1 MEIDAGEKRAI
12 LSVGEFARFSPYAKR
27 EASKGLGG
35 WRATVGQQWHQEVQ
49 SRSEPEGFANEQSIS
64 GEISWHGWTL
74 QLNGRI
80 DQLRICK
87 EEIHAREIK
96 TVSAHLPLEPSE
108 VAQRYAKYCRQLLAY
123 KELLQRSSRYPFE
136 SFKME
141 LYLIEFSTGITQSI
155 FLDDSFEP
163 LIADQLDR
171 VCDYLDRKRERLQR
185 LRNLQFKAAYETP
198 RPGQET
204 IQRDLKSAFERSRIV
219 LLEAP
224 TGYGKTGVSW
234 ECALKKL
241 ASGEIERIAYLT
253 SKKTGQLEAIE
264 RLDTLLADQS
274 GANYWHVRNKEE
286 HCVNFEFRCSSKTC
300 SYLRDLDVK
309 WERASILS
317 LLFADAKPPSLDQF
331 KSIIAA
337 DGICPYEAMRT
348 ALSYRD
354 IWVADYNYFFSP
366 SGGRLLDEQPDFD
379 PANTF
384 LIIDEAHNLPSRV
397 ESNSSKELRSL
408 ALEALASELSD
419 LGMGNRLAAQLRN
432 LADECAA
439 YRKNDV
445 LSWRQLDDVADS
457 LAMIVKSLAS
467 QPIDYESLCHE
478 SMDTLWNLAIG
489 SSSMKERSQ
498 CFMGW
503 IPENGILRITC
514 IDASFEIR
522 QSLESFHSCLLLSAT
537 LHPIEGFLEQS
548 GLDQIGYDTVRLAP
562 SAPWLDGAYDIAI
575 DTRVDT
581 RFKHR
586 DRSAPE
592 TARTIVQ
599 LAEDY
604 APVAVFFPS
613 YAYAEKVKALIEK
626 SYPFYRIAS
635 QSRNQMETVEDRAA
649 FIDEA
654 LRYSDIIFL
663 TLGSSFAE
671 GVDMLG
677 GKIRAAMVV
686 GPALPEV
693 NPVQESKRDHYQ
705 NRSRNGFERAYLQ
718 PGIQKVNQ
726 ALGRLVRAPGQS
738 VKVLLQCPR
747 FAEPKT
753 RSLLAQQYQETKY
766 IFTDQDLANW
776 IKQDIERQRARF

>member
-1 MEIDAGEKRAI
+1 
-12 LSVGEFARFSPYAKR
+12 
-27 EASKGLGG
+27 LG
-35 WRATVGQQWHQEVQ
+35 
-49 SRSEPEGFANEQSIS
+49 
-64 GEISWHGWTL
+64 
-74 QLNGRI
+74 
-80 DQLRICK
+80 
-87 EEIHAREIK
+87 
-96 TVSAHLPLEPSE
+96 
-108 VAQRYAKYCRQLLAY
+108 
-123 KELLQRSSRYPFE
+123 
-136 SFKME
+136 
-141 LYLIEFSTGITQSI
+141 
-155 FLDDSFEP
+155 
-163 LIADQLDR
+163 
-171 VCDYLDRKRERLQR
+171 
-185 LRNLQFKAAYETP
+185 
-198 RPGQET
+198 
-204 IQRDLKSAFERSRIV
+204 
-219 LLEAP
+219 
-224 TGYGKTGVSW
+224 
-234 ECALKKL
+234 
-241 ASGEIERIAYLT
+241 
-253 SKKTGQLEAIE
+253 
-264 RLDTLLADQS
+264 
-274 GANYWHVRNKEE
+274 
-286 HCVNFEFRCSSKTC
+286 
-300 SYLRDLDVK
+300 
-309 WERASILS
+309 
-317 LLFADAKPPSLDQF
+317 
-331 KSIIAA
+331 
-337 DGICPYEAMRT
+337 
-348 ALSYRD
+348 
-354 IWVADYNYFFSP
+354 
-366 SGGRLLDEQPDFD
+366 
-379 PANTF
+379 
-384 LIIDEAHNLPSRV
+384 
-397 ESNSSKELRSL
+397 
-408 ALEALASELSD
+408 
-419 LGMGNRLAAQLRN
+419 
-432 LADECAA
+432 
-439 YRKNDV
+439 
-445 LSWRQLDDVADS
+445 
-457 LAMIVKSLAS
+457 
-467 QPIDYESLCHE
+467 
-478 SMDTLWNLAIG
+478 
-489 SSSMKERSQ
+489 
-498 CFMGW
+498 
-503 IPENGILRITC
+503 
-514 IDASFEIR
+514 
-522 QSLESFHSCLLLSAT
+522 
-537 LHPIEGFLEQS
+537 
-548 GLDQIGYDTVRLAP
+548 QIGYDTVRLAP

-766 IFTDQDLANW
+766 IFTDQDLTNW